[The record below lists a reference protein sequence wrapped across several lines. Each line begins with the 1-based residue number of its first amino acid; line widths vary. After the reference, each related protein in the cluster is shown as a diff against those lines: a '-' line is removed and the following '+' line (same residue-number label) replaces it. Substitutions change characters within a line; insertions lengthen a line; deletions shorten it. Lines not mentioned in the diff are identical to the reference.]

1 MNILVEEFLPF
12 CAYYKYRSKLLNDAD
27 NTYSESGTDNDTL
40 SSCRTLDQDTINTR
54 IEEEHERAK
63 YIDEKTVKFTL
74 TTTIALTLLSSTSP
88 FLLQKVTQGVFL
100 SCSITLSGVS
110 VLYMLIGGLI
120 SLGALTTLPHYGYG
134 THYLINARNDQD
146 AKIHALVAQE
156 KVNLVRHCRNEAAF
170 QCIRNGLLLLIA
182 SFSVTLVGF
191 ILTLQANT

>member
-100 SCSITLSGVS
+100 SISISLSGIS
-110 VLYMLIGGLI
+110 VLYLLIGGLI
-120 SLGALTTLPHYGYG
+120 SLEALRTMPTYGYSTDFRVKAKG
-134 THYLINARNDQD
+134 YQDIVYNAL
-146 AKIHALVAQE
+146 AAQE
-156 KVNLVRHCRNEAAF
+156 KVNAVRQVRNEAAF
-170 QCIRNGLLLLIA
+170 QCIRNGLLLLMI
-182 SFSVTLVGF
+182 SFSVTLIGF
-191 ILTLQANT
+191 FF